1 MGTKQQWEEKT
12 ASTCVGLFSHSDQ
25 KTAAQTLKCQVAG
38 SSPKGV
44 GGRFADALSAQ
55 NYKSTSFSIAGTAA
69 WSQGHETKI
78 DIIDKR
84 QGAVRFNKYQQLQT
98 VIGNITSSQYTN
110 IYAEEYAHQMKEG
123 LESSERLANV
133 LDNVQLNSSSY
144 ATETGLAK
152 QFHQVARLIAARE
165 ERKAERDFFF
175 VSLGGFD
182 SHSEVM
188 EALEI
193 KFEEINNAL
202 RDFVAELEAQNVFDS
217 TVLVTAS
224 DFGRSLTSNGA
235 GTDHAWAGNYF
246 VLGGGVN
253 GGRVL
258 NDFPAS
264 LLEGNEQDAGRGRL
278 IPKYPWESMMVP
290 IAEWMGVQESR
301 FGDAFPNLAN
311 FNRSTEI
318 ISRSALFQS

>member
-1 MGTKQQWEEKT
+1 L
-12 ASTCVGLFSHSDQ
+12 A
-25 KTAAQTLKCQVAG
+25 TL
-38 SSPKGV
+38 
-44 GGRFADALSAQ
+44 
-55 NYKSTSFSIAGTAA
+55 
-69 WSQGHETKI
+69 
-78 DIIDKR
+78 
-84 QGAVRFNKYQQLQT
+84 
-98 VIGNITSSQYTN
+98 
-110 IYAEEYAHQMKEG
+110 
-123 LESSERLANV
+123 
-133 LDNVQLNSSSY
+133 LDNVQLNTSSY

-152 QFHQVARLIAARE
+152 QFHQVARLIATRE

-193 KFEEINNAL
+193 KFQEINDAL
-202 RDFVAELEAQNVFDS
+202 TDFVAELEAQNVFDN

-258 NDFPAS
+258 NDFPTS

-290 IAEWMGVQESR
+290 IAEWMGVEESH
-301 FGDAFPNLAN
+301 FGNAFPNLAN